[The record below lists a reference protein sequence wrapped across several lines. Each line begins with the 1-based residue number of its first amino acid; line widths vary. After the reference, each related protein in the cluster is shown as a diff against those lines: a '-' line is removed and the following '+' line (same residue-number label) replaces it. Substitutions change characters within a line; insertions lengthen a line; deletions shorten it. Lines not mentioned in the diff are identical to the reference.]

1 MAQHTRVYPTTAS
14 GPHQAGHHHWLFPG
28 AIIAVIAG
36 IQALFVFCLGYPML
50 HASPHAVPIGV
61 AGPPRADRTA

>member
-1 MAQHTRVYPTTAS
+1 M
-14 GPHQAGHHHWLFPG
+14 
-28 AIIAVIAG
+28 IAG

-61 AGPPRADRTA
+61 VGPPAQAGAIEAALVRQPGAFDVRAYPDAAVRWAACSP